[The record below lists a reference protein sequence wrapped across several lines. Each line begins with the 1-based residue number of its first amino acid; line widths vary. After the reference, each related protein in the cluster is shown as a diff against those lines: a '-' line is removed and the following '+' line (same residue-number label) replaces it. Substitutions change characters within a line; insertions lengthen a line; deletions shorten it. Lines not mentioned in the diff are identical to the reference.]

1 MSVTP
6 AGPSASVCPSPLS
19 RPAEAMVSRSASLN
33 FTAAPLTAAAG
44 NTEIAGDL
52 MELPRMA
59 AASALY
65 AAPCAAPWAPQG
77 VRGPQGVRAPAP
89 PQPQVSFWLG
99 QLKAR
104 LTRDVAL
111 VQAGEVHGWCQSYLE
126 LPRTTAPRG
135 MALLLHGFSAGPW
148 QYENITEHLTGG
160 GLAVY
165 APRLPGHG
173 CLADGQPDSSALP
186 GMGETS
192 AYGRF
197 AEAVYQEAK
206 AQAQALGAPLYVMG
220 FSLGGALALDLATRH
235 PHSIKRLVVGAPLVR
250 PQPLFG
256 RLMYQAAHLVAK
268 LDRGR
273 EYLKRRL
280 YIWAAELPDFFPRPA
295 PGYSH
300 FTTDKLYACL
310 DYAHTLRK
318 TLQPPRM
325 PVQLV
330 VTEADRQC
338 DPRAAQKLIAR
349 CAGPHHTYVVDRA
362 FNVTHTDL
370 AEVMPLGG
378 PVHMTDVAVKFLTT
392 GEGTTGHAKQAAFTP
407 ARGQICA

>member
-1 MSVTP
+1 MTVTS
-6 AGPSASVCPSPLS
+6 AGPSASVCPSPPRRS
-19 RPAEAMVSRSASLN
+19 AEAYGAQPATLRWATAPAS
-33 FTAAPLTAAAG
+33 AAG
-44 NTEIAGDL
+44 GHGSGDL
-52 MELPRMA
+52 LVPQGA
-59 AASALY
+59 TASGRL
-65 AAPCAAPWAPQG
+65 AAPWAPQ
-77 VRGPQGVRAPAP
+77 PFFAPASQLTP
-89 PQPQVSFWLG
+89 RSFWLQ
-99 QLKAR
+99 QLQAR
-104 LTRDVAL
+104 LARDRAL

-126 LPRTTAPRG
+126 LPRGSAAQG
-135 MALLLHGFSAGPW
+135 VALLLHGFSAGPW
-148 QYENITEHLTGG
+148 QYEHMTEHLTSG

-173 CLADGQPDSSALP
+173 CLIDGQPDPSALP
-186 GMGETS
+186 GLGETS

-206 AQAQALGAPLYVMG
+206 AQAQALGVPLYVMG

-256 RLMYQAAHLVAK
+256 RFLYQAAHLVAK

-280 YIWAAELPDFFPRPA
+280 YTWATELPDFFPRPA

-300 FTTDKLYACL
+300 FTTDKIYACL

-330 VTEADRQC
+330 VTEADKQC
-338 DPRAAQKLIAR
+338 DPGAALKLIAR

-362 FNVTHTDL
+362 YNITHTDL

-378 PVHMTDVAVKFLTT
+378 PLHMTDVAVKFLTT
-392 GEGTTGHAKQAAFTP
+392 GEGTTGRAKQAAFTP
-407 ARGQICA
+407 ARGQSCA